1 MKFRVWDKL
10 RKEHIYYDPKKYQGH
25 FNISLNGRFFDS
37 HNGSGGDE
45 YIVQLCSDVKDA
57 NGMEIYEGDIIRTLR
72 GEMHPNIGHVY
83 FVAGTFMIDGAG
95 TLYDEVTSN
104 APDQAMD
111 IEVIGNAF
119 EEYNGCNHKFGS
131 DGGQCE
137 DCGCQGGLL

>member
-10 RKEHIYYDPKKYQGH
+10 RKTHIYYDPKKYQGH

-45 YIVQLCSDVKDA
+45 YVVQLCSDVKDA
-57 NGMEIYEGDIIRTLR
+57 HGFEIYEGDIIRTLR
-72 GEMHPNIGHVY
+72 GDPNIGVVY

-104 APDQAMD
+104 APDIAID
-111 IEVIGNAF
+111 LEIIGNAF
-119 EEYNGCNHKFGS
+119 QEYNEDNHMFGS
-131 DGGQCE
+131 DGH
-137 DCGCQGGLL
+137 